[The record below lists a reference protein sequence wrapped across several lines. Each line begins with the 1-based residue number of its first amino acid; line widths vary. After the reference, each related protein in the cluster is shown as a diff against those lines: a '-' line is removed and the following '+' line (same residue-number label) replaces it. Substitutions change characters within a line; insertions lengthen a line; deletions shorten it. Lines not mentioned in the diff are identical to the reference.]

1 MFCPN
6 CDSVL
11 ALPKKKKKGIPEG
24 ALICMDCDYVLED
37 ESVTSTLIIKEE
49 INHGETSQ
57 IEIVD
62 FNDGGGISSDIRE
75 ELTEQFREAI
85 ENFDT

>member
-11 ALPKKKKKGIPEG
+11 SLPKKKKKWIPDN
-24 ALICMDCDYVLED
+24 ALVCLDCDYILED
-37 ESVTSTLIIKEE
+37 ESVTDSLVIKQE
-49 INHGETSQ
+49 IDHGETSQ
-57 IEIVD
+57 IEIVELS
-62 FNDGGGISSDIRE
+62 DGGGISADIRE